1 MKNKFL
7 LLALSLCA
15 LQVSAQESWK
25 KMASLPGAGR
35 NHAIAFSH
43 GTKGYVMTGE
53 DVSLMKDVWEYDSQ
67 TNTWKQLANYPGA
80 ARSYGIGAVVGDKA
94 YIGMGHSSSAALT
107 DWWEFDFTTST
118 WTAKATFPGPGRDHP
133 GFAAMNGKIYV
144 GFGDR
149 GSNQYKDWWE
159 YDPAADSWK
168 QKTSYP
174 GLKMHHPNSAQYNNL
189 IYITEGHIK
198 DGTQNHGSVDSY
210 SYNQLTD
217 TWKKLADMPGPGL
230 VAGASFYIGN
240 NKIYSG
246 IGITEPE
253 DAFHKEFYS
262 YDIATNTWSNSVN
275 YPGSGVFGTVN
286 FVIGNA
292 GYVVTGQNSGGSSLQ
307 DMYKFTFGPTGT
319 EETDAA
325 GDDFKVYPNPAKNEF
340 MITTTNQHL
349 HFSYSLFNLIGAEL
363 RSGTL
368 VESGKINVS
377 DLPDGVYLLKVTD
390 DERTFTKKVIVQ

>member
-7 LLALSLCA
+7 LLSIFFYTVQLD
-15 LQVSAQESWK
+15 AQESWK
-25 KMASLPGAGR
+25 KMASLPGGGR
-35 NHAIAFSH
+35 HHAIAFSH

-53 DVSLMKDVWEYDSQ
+53 DVSLMKDFWEYDSDL
-67 TNTWKQLANYPGA
+67 NSWKQLTNYPGV

-107 DWWEFDFTTST
+107 DWWQYDFTTSS
-118 WTAKATFPGPGRDHP
+118 WTAKATFPGAGRDHP
-133 GFAAMNGKIYV
+133 ACAVINGKIYM

-174 GLKMHHPNSAQYNNL
+174 GLKMHHPVSAQYNNL

-210 SYNQLTD
+210 SYNQVTD

-253 DAFHKEFYS
+253 DAFHKEFYA
-262 YDIATNTWSNSVN
+262 YDITANTWSSIPN
-275 YPGSGVFGTVN
+275 YPGSGVFGPVS

-292 GYVVTGQNSGGSSLQ
+292 GYIVTGQNSGGSSVQ
-307 DMYKFTFGPTGT
+307 DLYRLTYAGANGI
-319 EETDAA
+319 EEDATDH
-325 GDDFKVYPNPAKNEF
+325 FNIYPNPASSEF
-340 MITTTNQHL
+340 TITAINQHQ
-349 HFSYSLFNLIGAEL
+349 HFNYSLFNLMGSEL
-363 RSGTL
+363 RSGEVTRN
-368 VESGKINVS
+368 GKINVS
-377 DLPDGVYLLKVTD
+377 DLSNGVYLLKVMD
-390 DERTFTKKVIVQ
+390 GESTFIKKIIVQ